1 MDEPARPP
9 GLADRM
15 PVEVPGRLAP
25 RPVPDVLG
33 LRVPVM
39 LARLPPTPVPGVLG
53 LLVPVILARL
63 PPTPVP
69 GVPVLPGKF
78 SRAPG
83 LPGAVRACRPQSVL
97 RCTLLKRCRL
107 PALILRFITPRL
119 MLMAL

>member
-9 GLADRM
+9 GLADPM
-15 PVEVPGRLAP
+15 PVQLPPPFAP

-33 LRVPVM
+33 LRLPVI
-39 LARLPPTPVPGVLG
+39 LGRLPPTPVPGV
-53 LLVPVILARL
+53 PRR
-63 PPTPVP
+63 P

-97 RCTLLKRCRL
+97 RCTLLKRFRL

-119 MLMAL
+119 ML